1 MAERR
6 PVRKIA
12 NSLVTASG
20 AVALAVY
27 TAGYARTDSASRQ
40 FARSVAERRVASV
53 SARVASVQDGLEA
66 KVTLFPPGDLLGA
79 DRPAGAAPAA
89 PKVWKDGT
97 YSGWGF
103 SPHGNIEATVAI
115 EGGRIASAV
124 ISQCRTRYS
133 CAVIDTLPPEVAR
146 RQSPN
151 VDYISGATQNADAF
165 FEAVVAALDK
175 AR

>member
-6 PVRKIA
+6 PVRKIT
-12 NSLVTASG
+12 NRVVTASG

-53 SARVASVQDGLEA
+53 AARVESVQDGLEA
-66 KVTLFPPGDLLGA
+66 KVTHYSPGDMPGI
-79 DRPAGAAPAA
+79 DPPAAPAPTA
-89 PKVWKDGT
+89 SNVWKDGT

-115 EGGRIASAV
+115 QGGRIASAV

-133 CAVIDTLPPEVAR
+133 CAVIDTLPPEVVQ
-146 RQSPN
+146 RQSAN
-151 VDYISGATQNADAF
+151 VDYVSGATQSADAF
-165 FEAVVAALDK
+165 FEAVMAALDK